1 MLKRYLTDMER
12 MEYDFET
19 KRNETKR
26 NETKRNETKRN
37 ETKRNETKRF
47 NCVHFC
53 YPKIYWY
60 VKKIYG

>member
-12 MEYDFET
+12 MEYDF
-19 KRNETKR
+19 
-26 NETKRNETKRN
+26 ETKRN

-60 VKKIYG
+60 VKKIYGRWITAG